1 MKKVLGVEKDCSFFS
16 KCSEMECKQTGDCVC
31 FNPLYLLDRLEGN
44 CKTLEIKKKILPL
57 LLQKK
62 SVVAEQM
69 AKREEKMVKKEEKK
83 MKVVK
88 AVVKRE
94 KGGETKE
101 SKLVKLLSGKEMFT
115 IDEIMVKTGFA
126 LASAKMYVSQDY
138 LDRKKKPYKIFVGKK
153 GVLAAYRLEVK
164 KGK

>member
-1 MKKVLGVEKDCSFFS
+1 MKKILGNEKDCSFFN
-16 KCSEMECKQTGDCVC
+16 KCSEAEYKQTGDCVC
-31 FNPLYLLDRLEGN
+31 FNPLYLLDRLEGK
-44 CKTLEIKKKILPL
+44 CKTLETKKRILPS

-69 AKREEKMVKKEEKK
+69 AKREEKMVKKEAKK

-115 IDEIMVKTGFA
+115 VDEIVAKTGFA
-126 LASAKMYVSQDY
+126 PASAKMYVSQDY
-138 LDRKKKPYKIFVGKK
+138 LDRKEKPYRVVVGKK
-153 GVLAAYRLEVK
+153 SAIIAYRLEVK